1 MRPPEL
7 EELLGKIESQREQ
20 LVGQLRQMTE
30 EEAGRRPSER
40 DWSAKEQVAHL
51 ATYERLWLEWAL
63 AVRDKPGSQV
73 GPTEG
78 NPEAYPEAQAGSL
91 DDVLQGL
98 AAARSDTLA
107 AIEGL
112 TTEELQRKGKNLLFG
127 EMSVLQMLR
136 TLYRHDRMHMDQIAG
151 REPSFRP
158 GASGGSGS

>member
-7 EELLGKIESQREQ
+7 EELLGKIESQRGQ
-20 LVGQLRQMTE
+20 LVGQARQMTD
-30 EEAGRRPSER
+30 EEAGHRPSEGQ
-40 DWSAKEQVAHL
+40 WSAKEQVAHL
-51 ATYERLWLEWAL
+51 ATYERHWLEWAL

-112 TTEELQRKGKNLLFG
+112 TAEELQRKGNHLLFG

-136 TLYRHDRMHMDQIAG
+136 TLYRHDRMHMDQIGG

-158 GASGGSGS
+158 RAPGGPGS